1 MNNYIITNKSNSRI
15 KEKLLSLYNEYTPKI
30 NEIVTYI
37 YTIKDSSEDFRDILN
52 KIYVNITN
60 IKWRDDDESNSSDN
74 SNDSN

>member
-1 MNNYIITNKSNSRI
+1 MNNYIITKKNNSRI
-15 KEKLLSLYNEYTPKI
+15 IEKLLSLYNEYTPKI

-60 IKWRDDDESNSSDN
+60 IITIIQTPIQEDDEDL
-74 SNDSN
+74 

>member
-30 NEIVTYI
+30 NEIVTDI

-60 IKWRDDDESNSSDN
+60 IITIIQTPIQEDDEDL
-74 SNDSN
+74 